1 MKKRSLACITIL
13 LLSLMILR
21 IYYINKDVQVP
32 IEKYYDVSEVVPFE
46 NDYTRNSDEIIN
58 GYTAKVLG
66 AELIPIKEFYK
77 TYLKVEDFS
86 EETFAKYYYIVKVS
100 FGNTTNLEGINTGIS
115 LANTSLVGTNY
126 YMVIDSQ
133 VFSMLN
139 PDMPGISFSLKLDSE
154 KELLLPYAVV
164 PSTHTDKKGFLKDP
178 PKLQITEY
186 PNRKLLA
193 IS

>member
-77 TYLKVEDFS
+77 TYLKVEGFS